1 MTKIGAWAALGALTL
16 VLGAAPAPAA
26 HAAPHPD
33 HLYIIDT
40 RIVEVD
46 APAPGET
53 REWSVTVDSTE
64 DDVHDIYVRMSA
76 AEGQLFAGD
85 HPAEIAVSELG
96 GEPVLQ
102 GPGREVV
109 SDSHIKFASI
119 THGSPIEIA
128 GRLTLPRAAGNEYQ
142 GASGT
147 LTLELAATRGDH
159 DDDTDTGIAAT
170 GAGSWWLLG
179 TCAAV
184 AIAAGIALAARRTQ
198 TRRTEDT
205 P

>member
-1 MTKIGAWAALGALTL
+1 MTNIGTWAVLGALTL
-16 VLGAAPAPAA
+16 TLGTAAAPEPHPAA
-26 HAAPHPD
+26 HPD
-33 HLYIIDT
+33 DLYIIDT
-40 RIVEVD
+40 RVVQVD

-53 REWSVTVDSTE
+53 RHWSVTVASAE

-76 AEGQLFAGD
+76 AEGPLFAGE

-128 GRLTLPRAAGNEYQ
+128 GHLTLPRAAGNEYQ

-159 DDDTDTGIAAT
+159 DEGTDTGIAAT
-170 GAGSWWLLG
+170 GARSWWLLG
-179 TCAAV
+179 TGAAAAIV
-184 AIAAGIALAARRTQ
+184 AGLALAVRRTQ
-198 TRRTEDT
+198 TRRTEDI